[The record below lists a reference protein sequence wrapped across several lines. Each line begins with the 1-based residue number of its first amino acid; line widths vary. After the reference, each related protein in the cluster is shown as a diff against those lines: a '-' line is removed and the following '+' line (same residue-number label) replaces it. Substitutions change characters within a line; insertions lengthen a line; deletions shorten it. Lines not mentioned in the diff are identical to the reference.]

1 MSLIRDARQKPASS
15 RTRLFPVITAF
26 PTGSNVSA
34 VPLPWRE
41 LPSMLPGFRFL
52 VAAIVCS
59 ISLTIFGMG
68 AAALLRAAHEQFASN
83 ASWRTTQASGFTTFL
98 PPAEPTPV
106 LAVLRVDSIP
116 TPPVT
121 PPPVVADAA
130 PATSEQPSA
139 PSTAAPLTEAP
150 EVTPVAVAT
159 DLPTPSLPAETV
171 DTSRTS
177 AIVATASATNDRIE
191 SIKPERPIP
200 DTTASIVVPV
210 EKAFDKPSMDSSPE
224 IAATAPPRASREAA
238 AAVVAPPPPARQILA
253 SADPMMTTAAAAST
267 ALAPVPAVLDPI
279 AAKLA
284 ALAEQPAHQE
294 RPAASE
300 HRASVKVASIQL
312 RRSILKKRQAREK
325 QIAARRANQ
334 RRIAQRLRSARQ
346 AAAAAQQ
353 QQAAF
358 PDPFGQQPFGQPQAV
373 SQQAAGPRTR

>member
-1 MSLIRDARQKPASS
+1 M
-15 RTRLFPVITAF
+15 ITAF
-26 PTGSNVSA
+26 PTGSKVSA
-34 VPLPWRE
+34 VTLPWRE

-68 AAALLRAAHEQFASN
+68 AAALLRAAHEQFVSN

-121 PPPVVADAA
+121 PPPVVADAP
-130 PATSEQPSA
+130 PAASEPPSA
-139 PSTAAPLTEAP
+139 PSTAAPAAETPEA
-150 EVTPVAVAT
+150 TPVAVDT
-159 DLPTPSLPAETV
+159 DVPTPSLPAETV

-177 AIVATASATNDRIE
+177 AIVETASATNDRFE
-191 SIKPERPIP
+191 STKPERPIP

-210 EKAFDKPSMDSSPE
+210 EKVSDRPSMDSSP
-224 IAATAPPRASREAA
+224 ATAAPPPPPASTEAA
-238 AAVVAPPPPARQILA
+238 AAVVSPPPPAPQILA
-253 SADPMMTTAAAAST
+253 SADPMMTTAAAA
-267 ALAPVPAVLDPI
+267 APVPAVLDPI

-294 RPAASE
+294 RPAAGE
-300 HRASVKVASIQL
+300 HRASVKVASVQL

-325 QIAARRANQ
+325 QVAARRAKQ
-334 RRIAQRLRSARQ
+334 RRIAQRVRAARQ
-346 AAAAAQQ
+346 AAAQLQQ
-353 QQAAF
+353 QTAF
-358 PDPFGQQPFGQPQAV
+358 PDPFGQQPFGQPQAAV
-373 SQQAAGPRTR
+373 QQAAGPRTR